1 VVETTQ
7 GIAPMSRKRLIETFN
22 THRMTA
28 EVVQAVATARDL
40 ELVEIIKAVRR
51 AASQS
56 QQAAQ
61 HLIVYG
67 ERGSGKSFLMRMV
80 EIEIERLAREEGLQ
94 VVSALLPEEQYNIR
108 TAPQLILAIAAK
120 VRGAGWEDSAF
131 TLEFRPLAEAWQA
144 AVDELDTVL
153 DQRFGQA
160 QGLVVAMVEN
170 FDTLTSSLFGS
181 SSVTQKK
188 AASAR
193 AVEQSSAEQLLRKL
207 MNAKGSR
214 LMLIAAATGTVD
226 QDYDRPLFQA
236 FKTLD
241 LRIWSSD
248 DCIVY
253 FNRRRELEHQVALSP
268 QEEARARAIA
278 EFIGGNPRLA
288 QLLGEALASPD
299 ARSIAT
305 ILDSLS
311 DHLADYYRRRLDDL
325 PPQSV
330 ALLDALI
337 RKGEP
342 CTQTELAAR
351 VGANSQAQIADA
363 FKYLQSGRLLVADQD
378 AQGAGK
384 LYRLRDRLFVHF
396 YRRRYGEPEQALGL
410 APIAELLESF
420 FTLREREQQARRH
433 LEVGEWADAKL
444 YALNSPFLCES
455 LDGYCRYRDDCVIG
469 APSELFH
476 LAGLNVAEAV
486 DAQAELKQQPKLS
499 VKRWKDVAD
508 RADSGLNRT
517 AALLLETK
525 ALSRCQ
531 MDNEAEAILVGA
543 LQNAEAGGD
552 QDSQILVLDEMIVF
566 ADSMRKDR
574 ARALDFAARSGE
586 LADQADNR
594 YVRNV
599 ALCDRVW
606 NLSSIEVGHY
616 QEAIIASDEAAELA
630 VCIGS
635 QHLQAYALSL
645 KAYSL
650 NQLERY
656 DEAVSVAEKA
666 VIVEAVIGVSHYQ
679 IQTLKIMAEALSK
692 LGNHERVELIY
703 GKAAQLAADINDIS
717 HQSRLLWLQAE
728 SLQRLKRLEQALVIA
743 RESANL
749 AAKIGEIDVQAA
761 AVFIASQILFELE
774 KYAEAATA
782 VEEAAQLADSAGNTA
797 LQLMSLNCRAMI
809 FGLLNQHEQAIE
821 LAQRVFELGSTTG
834 EARFQVMALGFKM
847 ASLSQLGRTDEV
859 ISTFDAAFSLAKMI
873 GETHQLIATLE
884 AWSILQGQQKSDQ
897 ILVLA
902 REIIVEFGNKAS
914 EEYIWTVRRIFFEA
928 ARRTPAVDF
937 LEIFEACLDEVTTNE
952 SARSFTAMLAEV
964 LAAVAYNDVWDDF
977 IACLLRHSEVLP
989 LLKSPAVFIGV
1000 GEVWSEQVKADG
1012 RAQTYAVIARQL
1024 PAIVRLTELLPL
1036 ADSETDGHLRGLI
1049 NGLVNHCD
1057 DAGFLQDLAD
1067 LLREGFGGL
1076 VEAEVQSLRF
1086 FAQVHA
1092 ATDKEKVLQR
1102 LDPDLALAIR
1112 RVLELPEPIGRLAQK
1127 GRRKGR

>member
-40 ELVEIIKAVRR
+40 ELAEIIKAVRR
-51 AASQS
+51 AASQP
-56 QQAAQ
+56 QQVAQ

-94 VVSALLPEEQYNIR
+94 VAPALLPEEQYNIR

-144 AVDELDTVL
+144 AVDELDAAL
-153 DQRFGQA
+153 DQRFGPG
-160 QGLVVAMVEN
+160 QGLAVAMVEN

-181 SSVTQKK
+181 SAVTQKK
-188 AASAR
+188 SASSR
-193 AVEQSSAEQLLRKL
+193 AIEQNNAEQLLRKL
-207 MNAKGSR
+207 MNTKGSR

-236 FKTLD
+236 FKTID
-241 LRIWSSD
+241 LRVWNSD
-248 DCIVY
+248 DCIKY
-253 FNRRRELEHQVALSP
+253 FNCRRELEHQPPLSL

-288 QLLGEALASPD
+288 QLLGEVLASPD
-299 ARSIAT
+299 AHSIAAT
-305 ILDSLS
+305 LDTLS

-351 VGANSQAQIADA
+351 VGATSQAQIADA
-363 FKYLQSGRLLVADQD
+363 FRYLQSGRLLVADQD

-384 LYRLRDRLFVHF
+384 LYRLRDRLLVHF

-433 LEVGEWADAKL
+433 LEAGEWADANL
-444 YALNSPFLCES
+444 YALNGPFLCES
-455 LDGYCRYRDDCVIG
+455 LDGYCRYRDDAVIG
-469 APSELFH
+469 VPSELFH

-499 VKRWKDVAD
+499 VKRWKDMAD
-508 RADSGLNRT
+508 RASSGLSKT
-517 AALLLETK
+517 AGLLLEAV

-531 MDNEAEAILVGA
+531 MDNEAEATLTEA
-543 LQNAEAGGD
+543 LQEAEAGDD
-552 QDSQILVLDEMIVF
+552 QDSQILVLNEMIVF
-566 ADSMRKDR
+566 VDSVRKDR
-574 ARALDFAARSGE
+574 ARALDLSARAGD
-586 LADQADNR
+586 LAEQANNR

-606 NLSSIEVGHY
+606 NLSNVEVDRY
-616 QEAIIASDEAAELA
+616 QEAIIALDEAAELS
-630 VCIGS
+630 VYINS

-656 DEAVSVAEKA
+656 GEAASVAEKA
-666 VIVEAVIGVSHYQ
+666 ANLEEEMGLIHYQ
-679 IQTLKIMAEALSK
+679 IQSLKIMAEALSK
-692 LGNHERVELIY
+692 LGQHDHAESIY
-703 GKAAQLAADINDIS
+703 GKAAQLAADINDMNQ
-717 HQSRLLWLQAE
+717 QSRLLGHQAE
-728 SLQRLKRLEQALVIA
+728 SLNQLKSPEQALAIA
-743 RESANL
+743 REAANL
-749 AAKIGEIDVQAA
+749 AAKLGELNIQAVA
-761 AVFIASQILFELE
+761 ECIAGRALQKLE
-774 KYAEAATA
+774 RYAEAAA
-782 VEEAAQLADSAGNTA
+782 MFEEAAQLAAPTGNTL
-797 LQLMSLNCRAMI
+797 LQLMSLNCEVSCLVQL
-809 FGLLNQHEQAIE
+809 GQHEQSIE
-821 LAQRVFELGSTTG
+821 LAQRVLDIASTAG
-834 EARFQVMALGFKM
+834 DGLSQGMALYSKGV
-847 ASLSQLGRTDEV
+847 SLIMLRRIDEAVSALDSAFSIAKVIDETGLLVRILETQSILGQQQPEQTLAFAREV
-859 ISTFDAAFSLAKMI
+859 IA
-873 GETHQLIATLE
+873 
-884 AWSILQGQQKSDQ
+884 
-897 ILVLA
+897 
-902 REIIVEFGNKAS
+902 EFGNKAS
-914 EEYIWTVRRIFFEA
+914 VKDLWTVRRIFFGA
-928 ARRTPAVDF
+928 ARRTPAQDL
-937 LEIFEACLDEVTTNE
+937 LEVFEACLAEAITDEGVHLL
-952 SARSFTAMLAEV
+952 ADMLAEV
-964 LAAVAYNDVWDDF
+964 LAAVAYNDEWNSFTV
-977 IACLLRHSEVLP
+977 CLLRHSEILP
-989 LLKSPAVFIGV
+989 LLKSPSAFIDV
-1000 GEVWSEQVKADG
+1000 GKVWSEQVKANG
-1012 RAQTYAVIARQL
+1012 RAQTYAVIASQL
-1024 PAIVRLTELLPL
+1024 PAIVRVVELLPL
-1036 ADSETDGHLRGLI
+1036 VDVESDGHLRGLI
-1049 NGLVNHCD
+1049 NGLVSHCD

-1067 LLREGFGGL
+1067 LLKEGFG
-1076 VEAEVQSLRF
+1076 EQAEVEVQTIRL

-1092 ATDKEKVLQR
+1092 APDKEKVLQR
-1102 LDPDLALAIR
+1102 LDPDLAHAIR
-1112 RVLELPEPIGRLAQK
+1112 RILGLPEPTGRLAQK

>member
-1 VVETTQ
+1 
-7 GIAPMSRKRLIETFN
+7 MRRKRLIETFN

-40 ELVEIIKAVRR
+40 ELAEIMKAVRK
-51 AASQS
+51 AASQP
-56 QQAAQ
+56 QQTAQ

-94 VVSALLPEEQYNIR
+94 VASALLPEEQYNIR

-144 AVDELDTVL
+144 AVDELDAAL
-153 DQRFGQA
+153 NQRFGPG
-160 QGLVVAMVEN
+160 QGLAVAMVEN

-193 AVEQSSAEQLLRKL
+193 AVEQSNAEQLLRKL

-241 LRIWSSD
+241 LRIWNSD
-248 DCIVY
+248 DCIAY
-253 FNRRRELEHQVALSP
+253 FNRRRELEQQAALSP

-351 VGANSQAQIADA
+351 VGATSQAQIADA
-363 FKYLQSGRLLVADQD
+363 FRYLQSGRLLVADQD

-396 YRRRYGEPEQALGL
+396 YRRRYGEPEQTLGL

-433 LEVGEWADAKL
+433 LEAGDWADAKL

-476 LAGLNVAEAV
+476 LAGVSADEAV
-486 DAQAELKQQPKLS
+486 DAQAELKRQPELS
-499 VKRWKDVAD
+499 VKRWKDLAD
-508 RADSGLNRT
+508 QVGTGLSRT
-517 AALLLETK
+517 AAILLKAK
-525 ALSRCQ
+525 ALSRCG
-531 MDNEAEAILVGA
+531 MDNESEATLIEA
-543 LQNAEAGGD
+543 LQMVEANGD
-552 QDSQILVLDEMIVF
+552 KDSQILVLVEMAAFV
-566 ADSMRKDR
+566 DSIRKDR
-574 ARALDFAARSGE
+574 ARALDYAAQSSG
-586 LADQADNR
+586 LAEQTDNAYAR
-594 YVRNV
+594 TV
-599 ALCDRVW
+599 ALCDRAW
-606 NLSSIEVGHY
+606 SFENEKVGRY
-616 QEAIIASDEAAELA
+616 QEAIVATDEAFTLAES
-630 VCIGS
+630 IDS
-635 QHLQAYALSL
+635 QDLQTLVLIL
-645 KAYSL
+645 KAISL
-650 NQLERY
+650 NRLARY
-656 DEAVSVAEKA
+656 EEAVSVAEKTA
-666 VIVEAVIGVSHYQ
+666 NLAATTGAIHYQ
-679 IQTLKIMAEALSK
+679 VIA
-692 LGNHERVELIY
+692 LGNMGIALLNLDKHERAESVY
-703 GKAAQLAADINDIS
+703 GKAAQLAAGINDIS
-717 HQSRLLWLQAE
+717 RQCRLLWLQAN
-728 SLQRLKRLEQALVIA
+728 SLIQLKRLEQALAIA

-749 AAKIGEIDVQAA
+749 AAELGELDFQAE
-761 AVFIASQILFELE
+761 AVFAAGQVLIELK
-774 KYAEAATA
+774 KYDEAASA
-782 VEEAAQLADSAGNTA
+782 FEEAARLAASVGNTA
-797 LQLMSLNCRAMI
+797 LQLRSLNRRVLVL
-809 FGLLNQHEQAIE
+809 GLLNRNEQAIE
-821 LAQRVFELGSTTG
+821 LAQRLFELSSSTG
-834 EARFQVMALGFKM
+834 EYRDQVMALGFKGVG
-847 ASLSQLGRTDEV
+847 LSELGNIDEAL
-859 ISTFDAAFSLAKMI
+859 STFDKACSIAKTIDDTYLMI
-873 GETHQLIATLE
+873 ETLDLL
-884 AWSILQGQQKSDQ
+884 SRCLGQQKPEQ
-897 ILVLA
+897 ILILA
-902 REIIVEFGNKAS
+902 REAIVESANKTS
-914 EEYIWTVRRIFFEA
+914 VEDLWKVRQIFFRV
-928 ARRTPAVDF
+928 ARRTPAHDF
-937 LEIFEACLDEVTTNE
+937 LDVFKACLEDIVNDKGAEFL
-952 SARSFTAMLAEV
+952 SSMLDEV
-964 LAAVAYNDVWDDF
+964 LAAVAYNGAWDDF
-977 IACLLRHSEVLP
+977 VSCLSRHLDVVS
-989 LLKSPAVFIGV
+989 LLKPPRVFIEV
-1000 GEVWSEQVKADG
+1000 GEVWSGQLKVDG
-1012 RAQTYAVIARQL
+1012 RAQTYAAIARQL
-1024 PAIVRLTELLPL
+1024 PAIMRLTELLPL
-1036 ADSETDGHLRGLI
+1036 ADAESDGHLQGLI

-1057 DAGFLQDLAD
+1057 DAGFLQDLAG
-1067 LLREGFGGL
+1067 LLKEGFGEPA
-1076 VEAEVQSLRF
+1076 EAWVQVLQV

-1092 ATDKEKVLQR
+1092 ASDKEKVLQR
-1102 LDPDLALAIR
+1102 LEPDLALAIR
-1112 RVLELPEPIGRLAQK
+1112 RVLNLPEPTGRLTQK